1 MQISVD
7 TKDVFIEVTGTDE
20 VKTHTVLNMVCT
32 MFSEYCSTP
41 YQIEP
46 VEVVDAFGNSQ
57 RESLMADC
65 HEMHIGAACK
75 VAPL

>member
-1 MQISVD
+1 MQISLQ
-7 TKDVFIEVTGTDE
+7 TRDVFVEVTGTDE

-46 VEVVDAFGNSQ
+46 VEVVDAFGNTQ
-57 RESLMADC
+57 RESSLSALL
-65 HEMHIGAACK
+65 G
-75 VAPL
+75 LL